1 VNNFCCI
8 AGLLLA
14 TLLSRVGSA
23 EPTPVVLRPLQ
34 EAEVSAQQTGLLL
47 KLVVAE
53 GESVRAGQV
62 LASLDDQEVKLD
74 VARARLEHARAEAE
88 ASNEVQIKYAEKSLD
103 VARAELA
110 RSRESID
117 KFAKSISQSQ
127 LDVERLTV
135 DKIVLERQQAEH
147 ELKLKRFGVQLQQN
161 ELDAARLRLQQ
172 HQLRAPFAGIVVLVR
187 GRIGEWVEVGVPVLR
202 LVAVDKLRAEGFLQ
216 VGQATA
222 DLVGRPVQIEFG
234 SAAKRV
240 QVTGILRFVSP
251 EMDPVTKQVRIWAEV
266 PNADGL
272 LRPGQQGTLEILP

>member
-1 VNNFCCI
+1 
-8 AGLLLA
+8 
-14 TLLSRVGSA
+14 
-23 EPTPVVLRPLQ
+23 
-34 EAEVSAQQTGLLL
+34 
-47 KLVVAE
+47 
-53 GESVRAGQV
+53 
-62 LASLDDQEVKLD
+62 
-74 VARARLEHARAEAE
+74 
-88 ASNEVQIKYAEKSLD
+88 
-103 VARAELA
+103 
-110 RSRESID
+110 
-117 KFAKSISQSQ
+117 
-127 LDVERLTV
+127 
-135 DKIVLERQQAEH
+135 
-147 ELKLKRFGVQLQQN
+147 VQLQQN

-272 LRPGQQGTLEILP
+272 LCPGQQGTLEILP